1 MKPKAKKIAA
11 AAVSLSALL
20 AVSVLHVPAPIV
32 AAVQNVLTSL
42 TQEAPANDQAPQ
54 PD

>member
-1 MKPKAKKIAA
+1 MQPKAKKIAA
-11 AAVSLSALL
+11 AAVSLAAVL